1 MFSASG
7 DLSYNSGTG
16 QFSFDVENVYTKANF
31 DSDLGLANTG
41 QLPEGS
47 NLYYTDARVDAR
59 ITTASVTATGALMDS
74 ELTDLAGVK
83 GVTISTLQP
92 KPSEGA
98 FANGDKTKLDGIE
111 ASADVTDTANVTSA
125 GALMDSELTDL
136 AGVKGV
142 TISTLQPK
150 PSEGAFVDGDKTKLD
165 AIESGATADQTDA
178 EIKTAYENNSDT
190 NAFTDAEKTKL
201 TNIEASADVTDTANV
216 TSAGALMDS
225 ELTDLAGVKGVT
237 ISTLQVKPTEGA
249 FVDGDKTKLDAI
261 EASADVTDTAN
272 VTAAGALMDSE
283 LTDLAGV
290 KGVTISTLQ
299 VKPSEGAFA
308 NGDKTKLDGIEASA
322 DVTDTANVTSAG
334 ALMDSELASIADVK
348 ALDQSVVSGAT
359 PTFTTT
365 NFTDDTD
372 KRFMTDAQESKLDG
386 IEASATADQTDAEIR
401 AAVEAATDS
410 NVFTDADHTKLNAIE
425 ASADVT
431 DTANVTA
438 AGALMDSEVDADIKT
453 LSLPANTTISAF
465 GKTLVDDADAATART
480 TLGIDASGT
489 DNSTDVTLAGSLDY
503 ITISGQEITR
513 NAINLSTD
521 VTGTL
526 PVGNMAATALT
537 TVQTAANESA
547 HLALTAQEGDVVVRS
562 DQNKTYM
569 HNGGTAGTMDDYTLL
584 ATPTDAV
591 TSVNGN
597 TGVVTVTEN
606 VTTNLSIT
614 GTDAARTIVSSDGT
628 DAVIPVA
635 TDSVSGVMSAAD
647 HTKLTGIETSADV
660 TDTANVTAAGALM
673 DSELASIADVKALDQ
688 SVISGASP
696 TFGTA
701 NMSDA
706 TNKRFM
712 TDAQET
718 KLDSVESSADV
729 TDTANVTAAGALMD
743 SELTDLAGVKGVTIS
758 TLQVKPSEGAFA
770 NGDKTKLDGIEA
782 SADVTDTA
790 NVTAAGALMDS
801 ELTDLAGVKGVTI
814 STLQVKPSEG
824 AFVDGDKTKL
834 DAIEASA
841 DVTDTANVTAAGA
854 LMDSELT
861 DLAGVKGVTISTLQP
876 KPSEGAFAN
885 GDKTK
890 LDGIEA
896 SADVTDTAN
905 VTSAGALMDSEL
917 ASIADVKALDQSV
930 VSGASPNFATTNMTD
945 ASNKRF
951 MSDAQETKLDSVESS
966 ATADQTA
973 AEILTAVKT
982 VDGASSGL
990 DADLLDGVQGASY
1003 LRSDAD
1009 DTYTGDLT
1017 VDGKITLS
1025 SADPE
1030 IFLTDTTT
1038 SVTHSIDGN
1047 SGVGNLFMHVDKD
1060 ETGSDPKLAVNIGS
1074 QDSVLVAKS
1083 TGIDVTGIM

>member
-1 MFSASG
+1 MHS
-7 DLSYNSGTG
+7 L
-16 QFSFDVENVYTKANF
+16 
-31 DSDLGLANTG
+31 
-41 QLPEGS
+41 
-47 NLYYTDARVDAR
+47 
-59 ITTASVTATGALMDS
+59 
-74 ELTDLAGVK
+74 
-83 GVTISTLQP
+83 
-92 KPSEGA
+92 
-98 FANGDKTKLDGIE
+98 NGDKTKLDGIE

-905 VTSAGALMDSEL
+905 VTSAGAVMDSEL

-1009 DTYTGDLT
+1009 DTLYR
-1017 VDGKITLS
+1017 
-1025 SADPE
+1025 
-1030 IFLTDTTT
+1030 
-1038 SVTHSIDGN
+1038 
-1047 SGVGNLFMHVDKD
+1047 
-1060 ETGSDPKLAVNIGS
+1060 
-1074 QDSVLVAKS
+1074 
-1083 TGIDVTGIM
+1083 